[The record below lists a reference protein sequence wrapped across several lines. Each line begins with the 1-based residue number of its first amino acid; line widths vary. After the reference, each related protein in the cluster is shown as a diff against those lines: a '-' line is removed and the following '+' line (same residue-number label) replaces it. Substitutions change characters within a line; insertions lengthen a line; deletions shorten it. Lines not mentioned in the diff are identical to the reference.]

1 MDKRFQAVEAIIHFW
16 VLGEEKRQRES
27 LSTSLVFKQRI
38 SGSHECATTEEGEQ
52 ERSQVDRFRP
62 KVSSPLPFFPPQERA
77 DPPRL
82 LAEKGEGK
90 GEGFDPSRPIKPPHP
105 NLLPLV
111 KGEKECWV
119 GLNSVNLSKF
129 FRHWTL
135 VIFSSFSY
143 LLRHT
148 EEFLDRRNTGRNFFQ
163 TVTAQG
169 FHTVSD
175 RLFLNL
181 AA

>member
-38 SGSHECATTEEGEQ
+38 SGSHECATTEEDEQ

-90 GEGFDPSRPIKPPHP
+90 GEGLKTRERSNPPI
-105 NLLPLV
+105 LSFSPLQK
-111 KGEKECWV
+111 KGEK
-119 GLNSVNLSKF
+119 G
-129 FRHWTL
+129 
-135 VIFSSFSY
+135 
-143 LLRHT
+143 
-148 EEFLDRRNTGRNFFQ
+148 
-163 TVTAQG
+163 
-169 FHTVSD
+169 
-175 RLFLNL
+175 
-181 AA
+181 